1 MQVMLLSRKEYWNIN
16 PDRKLFNKLSYELKY
31 WSPTRPQKL
40 RKSIV
45 KFTSDM
51 KKSIRKSNIKYALDS

>member
-1 MQVMLLSRKEYWNIN
+1 MAN
-16 PDRKLFNKLSYELKY
+16 DRN
-31 WSPTRPQKL
+31 PTRPQKL

>member
-1 MQVMLLSRKEYWNIN
+1 MNNSAAVIN
-16 PDRKLFNKLSYELKY
+16 SY
-31 WSPTRPQKL
+31 SIPFPTRPQKL
-40 RKSIV
+40 RKSTV